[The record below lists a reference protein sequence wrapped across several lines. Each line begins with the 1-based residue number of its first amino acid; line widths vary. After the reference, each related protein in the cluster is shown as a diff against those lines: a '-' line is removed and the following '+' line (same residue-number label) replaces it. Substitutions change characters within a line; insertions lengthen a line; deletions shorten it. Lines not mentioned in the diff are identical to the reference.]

1 MPARA
6 GAAGA
11 GYAGRMP
18 GTALPLT
25 GRPSGS
31 KGGSGGADPR
41 HAEPLLP
48 PTFVCVGDPLVH
60 MAATETWRWHRST
73 ASLPEMVAAGGER
86 VATRRTRLWHGV
98 ALASMVFSVI
108 TWLTGATA

>member
-1 MPARA
+1 V
-6 GAAGA
+6 
-11 GYAGRMP
+11 
-18 GTALPLT
+18 
-25 GRPSGS
+25 
-31 KGGSGGADPR
+31 GSGGADPR
-41 HAEPLLP
+41 HAEPPLP

-60 MAATETWRWHRST
+60 MAAIETWRWHRST

-108 TWLTGATA
+108 MWLTGATA